1 MDMSIGKNT
10 LNNEAMMN
18 FVGRV
23 EDRER
28 AKKAISDEI
37 AVIYAEAKA
46 ANLSAPGL
54 RGVVKARKMKP
65 SQFRESEDL
74 RDVYFHAAGLLDEPP
89 LFRSIEAL
97 AGDDMSRQAV
107 IDRFAQLVP
116 PGGSIVV
123 EMEGPPI
130 RISRDKEG
138 AVTMKE
144 VIEKPLPTNSKNTTP
159 RQPASRP
166 DVPDVDAADA
176 EKLGRQAFKDD
187 LAIIANPFP
196 FGDARRPRWDMGWR
210 RESGGDGMGP
220 EE

>member
-1 MDMSIGKNT
+1 MSIGKNT

-37 AVIYAEAKA
+37 AVVYAEIKA
-46 ANLSAPGL
+46 ANLSPAGV
-54 RGVVKARKMKP
+54 RGVVKARKQKP

-74 RDVYFHAAGLLDEPP
+74 RDVYFHAAGLLEEPP

-97 AGDDMSRQAV
+97 AGDDMSRQAI
-107 IDRFAQLVP
+107 IDRFAKLVP
-116 PGGSIVV
+116 PGGAIVV
-123 EMEGPPI
+123 EMDGPAI
-130 RISRDKEG
+130 RIKRDKDG
-138 AVTMKE
+138 AVTMVE
-144 VIEKPLPTNSKNTTP
+144 VIEQQLPATGGRSTSSRAAP
-159 RQPASRP
+159 RP
-166 DVPDVDAADA
+166 DVPDVDASGA
-176 EKLGRQAFKDD
+176 EALGRQAFKEDM
-187 LAIIANPFP
+187 AIIANPFP
-196 FGDARRPRWDMGWR
+196 FGDPRRARWDMGWR

>member
-1 MDMSIGKNT
+1 MSMSIGKNT
-10 LNNEAMMN
+10 LNNAAMLD
-18 FVGRV
+18 FVGRI

-28 AKKAISDEI
+28 AKKQISDEI
-37 AVIYAEAKA
+37 GVIYAEVKM
-46 ANLSAPGL
+46 ANLSTAGV
-54 RGVVKARKMKP
+54 RGVVKARKLKP

-97 AGDDMSRQAV
+97 AGDDMSRQAI

-116 PGGSIVV
+116 PSGSIVV

-130 RISRDKEG
+130 RITRDKDG

-144 VIEKPLPTNSKNTTP
+144 VIEKPLTP
-159 RQPASRP
+159 GKASTGRTP
-166 DVPDVDAADA
+166 PPRADIPDVDADGA

-196 FGDARRPRWDMGWR
+196 FGDVRRPRWDMGWR